1 MKALTRILKI
11 LVFAAYLAGVAYL
24 CFNDSPDTSKLPK
37 ELFGLPIDKCVH
49 FAMFLPFPILG
60 TLAFDFR
67 SWWRPLCVTTL
78 MANVIAFSFELLQ
91 SKLTDTRVTDPAD
104 LNANILGISLGL
116 LFMVIVGL
124 LRRKDA

>member
-1 MKALTRILKI
+1 M
-11 LVFAAYLAGVAYL
+11 LVFAAYLAGVAYI
-24 CFNDSPDTSKLPK
+24 CFSDNPETSLLPK

-78 MANVIAFSFELLQ
+78 MANIIAFSF
-91 SKLTDTRVTDPAD
+91 
-104 LNANILGISLGL
+104 
-116 LFMVIVGL
+116 
-124 LRRKDA
+124 